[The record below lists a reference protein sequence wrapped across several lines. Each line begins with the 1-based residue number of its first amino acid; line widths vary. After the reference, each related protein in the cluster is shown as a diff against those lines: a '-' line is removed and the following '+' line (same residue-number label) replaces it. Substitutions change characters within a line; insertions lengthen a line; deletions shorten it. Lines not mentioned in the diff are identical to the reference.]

1 MNASSIAQSGMNAA
15 MLRLE
20 SSAHNIANL
29 QTDNFRRQEVAQE
42 SVAQGGV
49 KASVKQAEVAGS
61 SLVED
66 VLQQHSASYAFISS
80 LKLIQT
86 EKKMMGTLLDV
97 LA

>member
-15 MLRLE
+15 LLRLD

-29 QTDNFRRQEVAQE
+29 QTDNFRRQEVVQE

-49 KASVKQAEVAGS
+49 KASVKQADVPGS

-66 VLQQHSASYAFISS
+66 VVQQHSASYAFIAS
-80 LKLIQT
+80 LKVIQT

-97 LA
+97 RA